1 MRRHC
6 VRRVAIMSHY
16 IETLMCRCFEL
27 DVNLNRFK
35 LIVIFPKAYHM
46 KSSYMSLVVPEVLV
60 K

>member
-1 MRRHC
+1 
-6 VRRVAIMSHY
+6 MSHY
-16 IETLMCRCFEL
+16 IETLMCRSFEL
-27 DVNLNRFK
+27 DVNVRFK